1 MHRTPLRPLTSS
13 RPSAHLLLLVGVLAL
28 PACGGNPAPGADKSV
43 LGAGKGAL
51 ITLEMGAAPGGGPQR
66 LTVFSSREAFIL
78 DAE

>member
-1 MHRTPLRPLTSS
+1 MRRE
-13 RPSAHLLLLVGVLAL
+13 
-28 PACGGNPAPGADKSV
+28 PGTGRRQEA

>member
-43 LGAGKGAL
+43 LGAGKGAANL
-51 ITLEMGAAPGGGPQR
+51 PDWLDTLR
-66 LTVFSSREAFIL
+66 
-78 DAE
+78 